1 MSRVAT
7 ALIQV
12 TLEYEVD
19 ETFDDGVSIHDM
31 RDNWTEFQELPES
44 CMPDEWEY
52 IEVEISRIT
61 CEGEEWERW

>member
-12 TLEYEVD
+12 TIEYEVD
-19 ETFDDGVSIHDM
+19 ETFDDDVSINDM
-31 RDNWTEFQELPES
+31 RDHWTKFIELEDNGK
-44 CMPDEWEY
+44 PDEWEY
-52 IEVEISRIT
+52 IETEISRIT

>member
-12 TLEYEVD
+12 TVEYEVD
-19 ETFDDGVSIHDM
+19 ETFDDDVSINDM
-31 RDNWTEFQELPES
+31 RDHWTQFIELEDNG
-44 CMPDEWEY
+44 MPDEWEY